1 MRRRRAKFMSRPDVT
16 FICVGIL
23 SLVCAEAAFGQ
34 PHFLSL
40 TEPQSVC
47 VGWGWGVRD
56 LRGYQVPVETEL
68 LDATEDQCPHATT
81 LPQPH
86 SSPVT
91 TKSGRTHPKKTSD
104 KKSARLRVGRR
115 RQSLSKVTSPVRLP

>member
-1 MRRRRAKFMSRPDVT
+1 MSRPDVT

-34 PHFLSL
+34 PPLHKLNGTTICVSVGGG
-40 TEPQSVC
+40 VC
-47 VGWGWGVRD
+47 VTCAGT
-56 LRGYQVPVETEL
+56 QVPIGNGL

-91 TKSGRTHPKKTSD
+91 TKSGGRHPEKTSD
-104 KKSARLRVGRR
+104 KK
-115 RQSLSKVTSPVRLP
+115 KSPSPNETPTPKS